1 MQELKR
7 CPFCGGESVLLNSSR
22 EIPEESV
29 VFWVYCKNCS
39 ATSMTY
45 DKREEAIEC
54 WNTRTPG
61 WIPVEERLP
70 KESEEFNDVY
80 DPATLAVIDTEWH
93 EKSDIVQVTV
103 YDRDEE
109 KYFTYVDNTYN
120 GEWVTFNLDN
130 FKVIA
135 WKPLSDPYRPEPL
148 ETRKELERAVEN
160 DTRRN
165 WRE

>member
-1 MQELKR
+1 MQELEKALEILNKLS
-7 CPFCGGESVLLNSSR
+7 FFGGQRAGR
-22 EIPEESV
+22 ELWNEKP
-29 VFWVYCKNCS
+29 
-39 ATSMTY
+39 
-45 DKREEAIEC
+45 REVQDEDIASFNRDIEYLRDFIRRHM
-54 WNTRTPG
+54 NDG

-70 KESEEFNDVY
+70 EESEEFNDVY
-80 DPATLAVIDTEWH
+80 DPVTLAIIDTEWH

-135 WKPLSDPYRPEPL
+135 WKPLSEPYIPEEI
-148 ETRKELERAVEN
+148 ETRKELERSEG
-160 DTRRN
+160 
-165 WRE
+165 E

>member
-61 WIPVEERLP
+61 WIPVEERRP
-70 KESEEFNDVY
+70 EEEYCTVLCVTDKNYYCVAVY
-80 DPATLAVIDTEWH
+80 N
-93 EKSDIVQVTV
+93 
-103 YDRDEE
+103 E
-109 KYFTYVDNTYN
+109 KYGFRTGDINVE
-120 GEWVTFNLDN
+120 GAI
-130 FKVIA
+130 IA
-135 WKPLSDPYRPEPL
+135 WRPLPDPYRPEPL
-148 ETRKELERAVEN
+148 ETRKELEEDSKGERENETFTSRNIEAV
-160 DTRRN
+160 
-165 WRE
+165 

>member
-1 MQELKR
+1 MSEIKLKS

-70 KESEEFNDVY
+70 EKEYYTALCVTDKNYYCVAVYNREYGFRTGDIDV
-80 DPATLAVIDTEWH
+80 E
-93 EKSDIVQVTV
+93 
-103 YDRDEE
+103 
-109 KYFTYVDNTYN
+109 
-120 GEWVTFNLDN
+120 GEI
-130 FKVIA
+130 IA
-135 WKPLSDPYRPEPL
+135 WMPLPDPYRSEPL
-148 ETRKELERAVEN
+148 ETRKELEEDSKGEREN
-160 DTRRN
+160 
-165 WRE
+165 E